1 MAKKKNEPNKSK
13 GASTNAAN
21 GAKKTAAEA
30 TGPELEAKADSP
42 EAKADSPEAKAD
54 SLEESESDEAA
65 ENDESSD
72 EVASP
77 SDAKAAAREADTE
90 GSSARKKSSDE
101 RPSASPREGH
111 PKLHGAAWALPLVKI
126 ERAWTW
132 FEARML
138 VVVLLSLIFFM
149 VTWIS
154 LKGLSLPLQSGSRA
168 GTAYR
173 MLFGIAVGGGL
184 AQLATRKLPE
194 ARRTQ
199 ITFAVI
205 LVGIGGAPLWRAR
218 GVEYCE
224 HILNWLQE
232 GSSLTMLGGLRGVST
247 RLTILLALTG
257 ASLAAASGKH
267 INIDVVLRF
276 FSPRIRKLVFV
287 LSTVATLAV
296 CVAASWGFFDYI
308 SIESFSAKKE
318 ATAGEKIEQVGHEAS
333 QDLFLFRKQ
342 IGLDFSAMF
351 HVLGGGKW
359 DDEGRMNGRSW
370 NDIVDY
376 GGYREHFTKEEVE
389 PVLAPKDALDESRV
403 ALVVV
408 PGGSPRGLLLHA
420 MDLLWCWGLLNIGL
434 RFFMRM
440 LLVVSGHASADPEPE
455 EFDGVI
461 PPPDVVEAE
470 AEAAAGVADDKEVA

>member
-1 MAKKKNEPNKSK
+1 
-13 GASTNAAN
+13 
-21 GAKKTAAEA
+21 
-30 TGPELEAKADSP
+30 
-42 EAKADSPEAKAD
+42 
-54 SLEESESDEAA
+54 
-65 ENDESSD
+65 
-72 EVASP
+72 
-77 SDAKAAAREADTE
+77 
-90 GSSARKKSSDE
+90 
-101 RPSASPREGH
+101 
-111 PKLHGAAWALPLVKI
+111 
-126 ERAWTW
+126 
-132 FEARML
+132 ML

-205 LVGIGGAPLWRAR
+205 LVGIGIAPLWRAR

-247 RLTILLALTG
+247 RLTIVLALTG

-287 LSTVATLAV
+287 LSTVATLSV

-333 QDLFLFRKQ
+333 QSLFLFRKQ

-370 NDIVDY
+370 NDIVEY
-376 GGYREHFTKEEVE
+376 GGYRDHFTKEEVE